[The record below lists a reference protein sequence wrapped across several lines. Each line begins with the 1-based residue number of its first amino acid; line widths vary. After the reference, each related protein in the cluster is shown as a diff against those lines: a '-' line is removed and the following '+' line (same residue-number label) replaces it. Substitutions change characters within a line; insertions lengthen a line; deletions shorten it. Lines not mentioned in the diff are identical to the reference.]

1 MANNYDLNPGE
12 QKGRALIVMEQ
23 GPLCNLVTFALNHG
37 RYERRKTHTVAE
49 AAAIADDW
57 RPHLAVVDIDLGTD
71 DRALELIGRV
81 LPDGSALH
89 VIGLTRRGD
98 MKAKL
103 AAFARGVD
111 DILTVPFAPEEL
123 VARAVALMKRV
134 HAIEIS
140 FDPVI
145 EVGELSIDLLNR
157 SLRAQSHE
165 LHLTSL
171 EQALLYLLAANQ
183 GEILTREMI
192 LDSVWGFDF
201 VAESN
206 VVDRH
211 IRNLRIK
218 LQNDWRRPRYVET
231 VTGAGYRFLP
241 RSDAS
246 AGAGP
251 YRPSP
256 I

>member
-1 MANNYDLNPGE
+1 MSHEGP
-12 QKGRALIVMEQ
+12 KGRALIVIEQ
-23 GPLCNLVTFALNHG
+23 GPLCNLATFALNHG
-37 RYERRKTHTVAE
+37 RYERRKAHSIGE
-49 AAAIADDW
+49 AADIADRW
-57 RPHLAVVDIDLGTD
+57 HPHLAVVDLDLGTPD
-71 DRALELIGRV
+71 EALQLIGRT
-81 LPDGSALH
+81 LPDGATLH

-103 AAFARGVD
+103 TAFERGVD

-123 VARAVALMKRV
+123 VARALALMMRV
-134 HAIEIS
+134 HGIAIAFS
-140 FDPVI
+140 PVI
-145 EVGELSIDLLNR
+145 QVGELSIDLLKR
-157 SLRAQSHE
+157 TLRAGSDE

-183 GEILTREMI
+183 GEVLTREMI
-192 LDSVWGFDF
+192 LDSVWGYDF
-201 VAESN
+201 IAESN

-218 LQNDWRRPRYVET
+218 LQDDWRRPRYVET
-231 VTGAGYRFLP
+231 VAGAGYRFLP
-241 RSDAS
+241 KTDPSVPES
-246 AGAGP
+246 EP